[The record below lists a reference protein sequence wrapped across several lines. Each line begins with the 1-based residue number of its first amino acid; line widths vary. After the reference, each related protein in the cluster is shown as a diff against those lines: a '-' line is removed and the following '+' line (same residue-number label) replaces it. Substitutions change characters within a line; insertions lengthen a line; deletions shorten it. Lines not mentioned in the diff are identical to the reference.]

1 MSFSLISC
9 KSQEINKNSY
19 FLNYDFG
26 GNYTISCNGIII
38 AESNDSSISHSY
50 RILNPF
56 ISEKGK
62 QNISLKIKHP
72 NKELKINPKEIENFF
87 LEIYMSDNGE
97 NAPFKKIKKLT
108 LPPIPKP
115 VDSIFYTWEFDADV
129 NYKLE
134 NIFDKASD
142 LTKEKPESLL
152 KDVLNKYEENFAIIN
167 EGNVNKYSQL
177 IEKRLLRETTSMY
190 YSEEEKQNYKNKV
203 LQRVKLS
210 KGIMQPIQ
218 DYKIV
223 VHPNNK
229 IVNLVN
235 SKGEPV
241 LYSKDENSKIKTFG
255 LKLYRDKETGEL
267 KVY

>member
-1 MSFSLISC
+1 
-9 KSQEINKNSY
+9 
-19 FLNYDFG
+19 
-26 GNYTISCNGIII
+26 
-38 AESNDSSISHSY
+38 
-50 RILNPF
+50 
-56 ISEKGK
+56 
-62 QNISLKIKHP
+62 
-72 NKELKINPKEIENFF
+72 
-87 LEIYMSDNGE
+87 
-97 NAPFKKIKKLT
+97 
-108 LPPIPKP
+108 
-115 VDSIFYTWEFDADV
+115 
-129 NYKLE
+129 
-134 NIFDKASD
+134 
-142 LTKEKPESLL
+142 
-152 KDVLNKYEENFAIIN
+152 
-167 EGNVNKYSQL
+167 
-177 IEKRLLRETTSMY
+177 MY

>member
-142 LTKEKPESLL
+142 LTKEKPESLEIYMQL
-152 KDVLNKYEENFAIIN
+152 NVEYDLDIFHHFSMHTRATLIIYTKDVLENKTI
-167 EGNVNKYSQL
+167 VKR
-177 IEKRLLRETTSMY
+177 IEFTQY
-190 YSEEEKQNYKNKV
+190 QQNTEIYKDQK
-203 LQRVKLS
+203 LTADSPFITGGLVKL
-210 KGIMQPIQ
+210 P
-218 DYKIV
+218 
-223 VHPNNK
+223 PNKWGFDNFE
-229 IVNLVN
+229 NL
-235 SKGEPV
+235 
-241 LYSKDENSKIKTFG
+241 EN
-255 LKLYRDKETGEL
+255 DW
-267 KVY
+267 